1 MGNELFDK
9 VVQLS
14 GLPSDLIKNELADLL
29 KKEGIDPES
38 VTEPMLRE
46 VLAKYLKD
54 VLTKISQKT

>member
-14 GLPSDLIKNELADLL
+14 GLPSDLIKGELTDLL
-29 KKEGIDPES
+29 RKEGIDPES
-38 VTEPMLRE
+38 VTEPKLRE

-54 VLTKISQKT
+54 VLTKIS